1 MPKRKRTHRQE
12 KSGERNEINRVV
24 LPRPLTLSYDCVE
37 RPGNTRPAY
46 FSTRSEDRELTQY
59 QRQLMISEARKQIR
73 NFTMA
78 GFVLRKHL
86 QFVSYYRFSANTP
99 DESFNRELE
108 KRVNRWKRR
117 RNCDASNRFGFD
129 QLIYLIES
137 HRALDGDV
145 GILLLSN
152 GKLQIIEGDRIRTPL
167 DIRTGEKWEHGV
179 KINEYGMPLAYA
191 VHHRNPD
198 GGFTLDRVVNA
209 RNMRLLGYYTRKD
222 QQRGIPLA
230 APAIKQFAY
239 LYESIDL
246 ALVKQKLEQVLGLK
260 TTLEEDSSF
269 GQRRTKD
276 ERQGEID
283 RRVVETFG
291 PEILRLDLKVG
302 ENAEFIQS
310 NNPSGNFQTFCD
322 RVLQM
327 VFAAYDIPFSF
338 YDGSRTNFYGSR
350 GEFEQFM
357 DSVERKQ
364 APTVEMLNEM
374 TFDWLVPIWENDE
387 LEPLDI
393 PNGWTYDDLADYCG
407 WSGAGMPMWRLLEY
421 VKDTQIAFDL
431 FLLSPFEVA
440 SSYGMD
446 LKHNIADIAMMKQM
460 AAAAGLKSAV
470 GEEKSV
476 NIGM

>member
-1 MPKRKRTHRQE
+1 MSKRRNNQKKRGTW
-12 KSGERNEINRVV
+12 SGIQRVT
-24 LPRPLTLSYDCVE
+24 LPRPMTLSYDCVE

-46 FSTRSEDRELTQY
+46 YSSRSEDRELTQY
-59 QRQLMISEARKQIR
+59 QRQLMISEARSQIR

-86 QFVSYYRFSANTP
+86 QFVSYYRFAANTP
-99 DESFNRELE
+99 DEHFNEELE
-108 KRVNRWKRR
+108 RRVNRWKKR
-117 RNCDASNRFGFD
+117 RNCDASNRYGFD

-145 GILLLSN
+145 GVLLLSN
-152 GKLQIIEGDRIRTPL
+152 GKVQIIEGDRIRTPM
-167 DIRTGEKWEHGV
+167 DIRAREQWEHGV
-179 KINEYGMPLAYA
+179 KVNDWGMPLAYA
-191 VHHRNPD
+191 IHDRNPQ
-198 GGFTLDRVVNA
+198 GGYTLSRIVNS
-209 RNMRLLGYYTRKD
+209 RNLRLLGYFSRKD

-269 GQRRTKD
+269 GEKQSRDQRQ
-276 ERQGEID
+276 EALEHQII
-283 RRVVETFG
+283 ETFG
-291 PEILRLDLKVG
+291 PQIMRLNLKIG

-310 NNPSGNFQTFCD
+310 NNPSGNFQAFCD

-357 DSVERKQ
+357 DGVERKQ
-364 APTVEMLNEM
+364 APTIELLDEM
-374 TFDWLVPIWENDE
+374 TLDWLIPLWEDDD
-387 LEPLDI
+387 LDPLVI
-393 PNGWTYDDLADYCG
+393 PNGWTYDDLGDWCG

-421 VKDTQIAFDL
+421 VKDTQVAFDL

-440 SSYGMD
+440 RSYGMD
-446 LKHNIADIAMMKQM
+446 LKHNIRDVALMKEL
-460 AAAAGLKSAV
+460 ASAAGLSSAV